1 MQRSA
6 SDLENTA
13 DALFPGKE
21 ESNGW
26 GYGHTSLAFC
36 GAGILVLTVVF
47 STAYH
52 SPMTVGPIAWLALSV
67 TLTIGG
73 LIGACSTF
81 AEQRRERSRTAFAT
95 ELLALE
101 SATKETSNET
111 RLNLATLA
119 GATRVLTNRQE
130 QMIDLLAHASLEQ
143 APPKAQRPARPR
155 RRRHHSGAEGT
166 AGAPDNV
173 VPLRARRAADALRRL
188 TERIEDQP
196 GE

>member
-47 STAYH
+47 STAYR

-73 LIGACSTF
+73 LLGACFAF
-81 AEQRRERSRTAFAT
+81 AEQRRERSRAAFAT
-95 ELLALE
+95 ELHALE

-111 RLNLATLA
+111 RLDLATLA

-143 APPKAQRPARPR
+143 APPKARRPARPR

-166 AGAPDNV
+166 AGAADNV
-173 VPLRARRAADALRRL
+173 VQLPSQRYTNALK
-188 TERIEDQP
+188 RIAKKIVDDQDQ
-196 GE
+196 